1 MGKDSGSNEVAS
13 YSDDDLIRS
22 LRAQM
27 TSFTED
33 NSPVKDLNCSL
44 EQQLVNLEVDN
55 SLNLIEIRS
64 LGKDNF
70 ELKGLNSSIER
81 TLSINTKVS
90 SAHEETFSRANKRR
104 SLLMKTHHSQTLN

>member
-1 MGKDSGSNEVAS
+1 VEDNYCFRDGISYFKMFFTPVLSPSWVGKDSGSNEVAS
-13 YSDDDLIRS
+13 YSDDDDDLIRS

-55 SLNLIEIRS
+55 SLNLIE
-64 LGKDNF
+64 N
-70 ELKGLNSSIER
+70 NSP
-81 TLSINTKVS
+81 LSWQ
-90 SAHEETFSRANKRR
+90 R
-104 SLLMKTHHSQTLN
+104 

>member
-55 SLNLIEIRS
+55 SLNLIE
-64 LGKDNF
+64 N
-70 ELKGLNSSIER
+70 NSP
-81 TLSINTKVS
+81 LSWQ
-90 SAHEETFSRANKRR
+90 R
-104 SLLMKTHHSQTLN
+104 